1 MNTTPQP
8 ANLNVTSPREAE
20 SVTSLASFLVT
31 AGELGIDRNILVDAL
46 VADHE
51 ALAIIARETQAS
63 RR

>member
-8 ANLNVTSPREAE
+8 ANLNNTSPGEPE

-31 AGELGIDRNILVDAL
+31 AGELGIDRNILVDTL
-46 VADHE
+46 VADRE
-51 ALAIIARETQAS
+51 ALAIIARETQMT